1 MLKFN
6 RIHGGKEKTVYSDET
21 GKVSTELSVL
31 KWASEDAQ
39 APQEERNSKWKVLMS
54 LKKKKNA
61 CFTLKRGKGVQVVEV
76 WQESLGQ
83 IGMAAV

>member
-39 APQEERNSKWKVLMS
+39 APQEERNSK
-54 LKKKKNA
+54 
-61 CFTLKRGKGVQVVEV
+61 
-76 WQESLGQ
+76 
-83 IGMAAV
+83 